1 MVIKVFWAT
10 IRAMRTTLFFAGSTV
25 GSIAFQLSVAV
36 WPDVFHKYAWTVKYV
51 WLLWGVIW
59 LVWIVTHPSIVGGW
73 LRAQPLPAGAGASS
87 NVSGSPNVT
96 AGSVA
101 VGRDAY
107 FGYPPSTTVTPSPA
121 DTKEKQVQHVR
132 LFLDRVALGFR
143 MLWMDRTF
151 VFLQCRV
158 LSPNKITSIISIAPS
173 SKPQTGKP

>member
-1 MVIKVFWAT
+1 LNGYKGVLGYNPSHAHHPI
-10 IRAMRTTLFFAGSTV
+10 FAGSTV

-36 WPDVFHKYAWTVKYV
+36 WADVFHKYAWTVKYV

-107 FGYPPSTTVTPSPA
+107 FGYPPVNNSYTIPSGYEGKA
-121 DTKEKQVQHVR
+121 GSACA
-132 LFLDRVALGFR
+132 F
-143 MLWMDRTF
+143 
-151 VFLQCRV
+151 
-158 LSPNKITSIISIAPS
+158 IS
-173 SKPQTGKP
+173 